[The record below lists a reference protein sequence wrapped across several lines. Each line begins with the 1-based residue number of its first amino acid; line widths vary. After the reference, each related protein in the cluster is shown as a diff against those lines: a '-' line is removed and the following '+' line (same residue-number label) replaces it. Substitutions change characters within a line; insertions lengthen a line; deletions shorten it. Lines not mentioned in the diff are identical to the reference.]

1 MNQGMNNSLVKLSA
15 IRKTFPGKEVL
26 KGVDLTIGHQGVLG
40 FLGPNGAGKSTLMKI
55 ILEEQEYTG
64 GMLEKSEDLTI
75 GYLPEEPPLYRHMCV
90 RPYLKFVQEIYT
102 SSENTYSIE
111 DIINKCGL
119 EDVAHQRIE
128 NLSKGYKQKVG
139 IAAAICHNPKLL
151 VLDEPLVGLDPNAII
166 QIKEVIKD
174 LSKEHTIFISSHQL
188 SDLASI
194 CDDIAI
200 LNDGLIIAHGPISE
214 VEKKLEVSQ
223 EVEVEFESIEEGKL
237 SGLKD
242 LGINFKKDGEIYL
255 FSKEKTEGDL
265 RVILSKYFSQNEL
278 SILSQQN
285 KKIGLEDIFK
295 KLTAKKEGE
304 A

>member
-1 MNQGMNNSLVKLSA
+1 MNNSLVKLSA

>member
-1 MNQGMNNSLVKLSA
+1 MNNSLVKLSA

-55 ILEEQEYTG
+55 ILEEQEYTDG
-64 GMLEKSEDLTI
+64 VLEKSEDLTI

-237 SGLKD
+237 TGLKD

-255 FSKEKTEGDL
+255 FTKEKTEGDL
-265 RVILSKYFSQNEL
+265 RVILSKYFAQNEL

-295 KLTAKKEGE
+295 RLTAKKEGE

>member
-1 MNQGMNNSLVKLSA
+1 MNNSLVKLSA

-265 RVILSKYFSQNEL
+265 RVILSKYFAQNEL

-295 KLTAKKEGE
+295 RLTAKNEGE